1 MSLGGHAAPPLSDS
15 QLTKGAD
22 VLSRG
27 FATAVLC
34 DVLLRGGAVVRA
46 DDKQKPTRERAAR
59 AVGTS
64 SSLCFRLRFVCKVAR
79 GAGRELVQ
87 GIPGVRLGGYGLLVT
102 GIMHRLNR
110 LSCAGSGRLGANE
123 DGVLAGWGWRR
134 RGGKVHFQLLLN
146 EHRVKFRCV

>member
-1 MSLGGHAAPPLSDS
+1 MSLGRYAAHPLSDS

-27 FATAVLC
+27 FMTAVLC

-79 GAGRELVQ
+79 GAGREF
-87 GIPGVRLGGYGLLVT
+87 GRARDIPGVRLGGYGLLVT

-134 RGGKVHFQLLLN
+134 RGGTDRRGGRGGEYKMYTS
-146 EHRVKFRCV
+146 